1 MIMTVTAPQ
10 SRSQR
15 GAFISAINITHL
27 PSLRS
32 LSSLLLLF
40 LSRLG
45 SSGSGLL
52 LRSSLL
58 GFLRLIGSLLL
69 FDFTVEKE
77 KIEYEYP
84 GRECKKQEE
93 KIENRKVPKSKF
105 TLGLSLA
112 LVLVPLGPQ
121 AFEVHSNNCP
131 FSLKSTSGPSLGFF
145 DNQTLLVSVAVGS
158 SPSNTPGIALH
169 VEQGLAF
176 SINKLEDLHQSE

>member
-84 GRECKKQEE
+84 GRECKTRGKKY
-93 KIENRKVPKSKF
+93 KIEKYRRASSRWACRSLLF
-105 TLGLSLA
+105 WFLLA
-112 LVLVPLGPQ
+112 LKLSRFIP
-121 AFEVHSNNCP
+121 
-131 FSLKSTSGPSLGFF
+131 T
-145 DNQTLLVSVAVGS
+145 
-158 SPSNTPGIALH
+158 IALSALKARR
-169 VEQGLAF
+169 VLRLDF
-176 SINKLEDLHQSE
+176 STTKPFL